1 MRTILIWIAT
11 IKWRQSF
18 SQVAKMHSRQKK
30 QTIFLFYFKARIKVF
45 VIRIFGIFYIWMEQT
60 PLEKISQKV
69 DFSRLRFLC
78 VQRLIHTLVINFLPT
93 VSSSKMSLFKSRY
106 LITYLGAAPSINDVT
121 HFFEILLPLL
131 PPLSLILLNRLIY
144 GVMSPFGG
152 SPPP

>member
-11 IKWRQSF
+11 IKWRKNF
-18 SQVAKMHSRQKK
+18 SQVEKMHSRQKK
-30 QTIFLFYFKARIKVF
+30 TIFLFYFKARIKVF

-69 DFSRLRFLC
+69 DFSPLRFLC

-106 LITYLGAAPSINDVT
+106 LITYLGVVHKWRHPFFWDFVNPPSPFVT
-121 HFFEILLPLL
+121 HFTK
-131 PPLSLILLNRLIY
+131 
-144 GVMSPFGG
+144 
-152 SPPP
+152 

>member
-1 MRTILIWIAT
+1 
-11 IKWRQSF
+11 
-18 SQVAKMHSRQKK
+18 
-30 QTIFLFYFKARIKVF
+30 
-45 VIRIFGIFYIWMEQT
+45 MEQT

-121 HFFEILLPLL
+121 HFFEILLP
-131 PPLSLILLNRLIY
+131 PP
-144 GVMSPFGG
+144 SPVVTHFTK
-152 SPPP
+152 